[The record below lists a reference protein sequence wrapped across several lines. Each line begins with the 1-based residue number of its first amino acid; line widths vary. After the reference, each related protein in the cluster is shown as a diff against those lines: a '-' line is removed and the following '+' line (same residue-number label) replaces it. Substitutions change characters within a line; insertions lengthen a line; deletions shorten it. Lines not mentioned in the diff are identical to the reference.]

1 MTSYDEVPYRS
12 VAFPQTH
19 PCRIGALAA
28 LMGLEPAAVGT
39 SRILEIGCASGG
51 NIIPM
56 ADQYPQAR
64 CLGIDLS
71 SRQVSDGERIIGEA
85 RLSNI
90 VLRAC
95 DVTQF
100 EPEPGAFDYIICHGV
115 FSWVEPRVQEQILKV
130 CQLGLAPH
138 GVALIS
144 YNALPGWHLR
154 GVIRGIMKWRADQF
168 ESVTEKLAQSRE
180 MLNFVSGVLASDS
193 SPYGTWIRSEVEAV
207 SRAEDSYIF
216 HEHLEDTNRPFYFTE
231 FIQLAGQYQLKYVA
245 EADFGSMSLDGFS
258 DVVSAAIRSST
269 RSLIETEQLVDF
281 LRQRMFRQTILA
293 KSDAPLHR
301 GKSVER
307 AQTLWWSSNA
317 TPENAKPLTD
327 PEPTVYRR
335 GPSQLRTAEPIVRAA
350 MDVLRD
356 SWPCPMKF
364 TELLVKAITLAEG
377 RMAAVDSSQDSL
389 VARRLAEILVK
400 CLGTKMVDASWHP
413 PSVTRDPNQA
423 ATPTQFLRGQAT
435 HGTFGTNRL
444 HEQVPLDDLQRW
456 TLLHLQSTL
465 EVGPLLAQLVTDVKQ
480 NRIVTSLPDVSHQS
494 NDQLAA
500 KLEPHLR
507 QTIQAL
513 LGHGLLAAQ

>member
-19 PCRIGALAA
+19 PCRIGALAT
-28 LMGLEPAAVGT
+28 LMGLQPADVRT

-56 ADQYPQAR
+56 ADQYPQSQ

-71 SRQVSDGERIIGEA
+71 SRQIADGERTIRETGLANVE
-85 RLSNI
+85 LK
-90 VLRAC
+90 AC

-130 CQLGLAPH
+130 CQTGLSPN

-168 ESVTEKLAQSRE
+168 EGVTEKLTQSRE
-180 MLNFVSGVLASDS
+180 MLNFVSGVLAGDS
-193 SPYGTWIRSEVEAV
+193 SPYGAWIRSEVEAV
-207 SRAEDSYIF
+207 TRAEDSYIF
-216 HEHLEDTNRPFYFTE
+216 HEHLEETNRPFYFTE
-231 FIQLAGQYQLKYVA
+231 FMELAGRFQLKYVA
-245 EADFGSMSLDGFS
+245 EADFGSMSLDGFT
-258 DVVSAAIRSST
+258 DVVSAAVRSST

-293 KSDAPLHR
+293 RSDATLNR
-301 GKSVER
+301 SQSVER
-307 AQTLWWSSNA
+307 AQSLWWSSNA
-317 TPENAKPLTD
+317 VPEAAKPFND
-327 PEPTVYRR
+327 PEPTIYRR

-350 MDVLRD
+350 IETLRD
-356 SWPCPMKF
+356 SWPCPIKF
-364 TELLVKAITLAEG
+364 SELLVKAVTLAEG

-400 CLGTKMVDASWHP
+400 CLGTKMVDASWQP
-413 PSVTRDPNQA
+413 PSVTRDPQRA
-423 ATPTQFLRGQAT
+423 ATPTEFLRYQAT
-435 HGTFGTNRL
+435 QGLFGTNRL

-456 TLLHLQSTL
+456 TLLNLHSALDIAPAL
-465 EVGPLLAQLVTDVKQ
+465 GQLVTDVKQ
-480 NRIVTSLPDVSHQS
+480 GKIVTSLPDISHET
-494 NDQLAA
+494 DGQLAA

-513 LGHGLLAAQ
+513 LGHGLLAAR